1 MNRNADVSEI
11 SFAEISK
18 SIAEPVKDG
27 IDSLLWKELEKNH
40 QKIIVLDD
48 DPTGVQ
54 TVHDVSVYTR
64 WDTESIEAGFAES
77 NNLFYILTNSRSLS
91 ADETERL
98 HRSIAETIL
107 SVSEKTKKDFLLI
120 SRSDSTLRGHYPL
133 ETETLRNTIER
144 HTGQKF
150 DGEILC
156 FFFKEGGRFTV
167 DNIHY
172 VQYGDTLIP
181 AGKTEFAS
189 DKTFGYTSSDLRDYI
204 EEKTSGR
211 CKASDTVSITLEDL
225 RAHNFDKIEA
235 QLMGV
240 HDFQKVIVNA
250 IDATDVKV
258 FCIALYRAST
268 KGKKFIFRSAA
279 ALVKEMGGISER
291 PLLTC
296 AEMNVKKTGSGG
308 LVIIGSHTKKTT
320 EQLNALLD
328 TGTVTAIPF
337 DSDLVLQK
345 GLLEKEIERVTEKA
359 ERLIREGKTAVVFTN
374 RKLLTVAGDTK
385 EAALQRSVEISYA
398 LQSIVSHLNVEPA
411 FIIAKGGI
419 TSSDIG
425 TKALGVRRATVMG
438 QLCPGIPVWQLGR
451 EAKFPGIPYVIFPG
465 NVGTLDTL
473 KEACEKLLQK

>member
-1 MNRNADVSEI
+1 MNCKTCVPEI
-11 SFAEISK
+11 PFAEISA
-18 SIAEPVKDG
+18 SIPAPVKDE
-27 IDSLLWKELEKNH
+27 IDSLLRKEIEKNH
-40 QKIIVLDD
+40 RKIIALDD

-64 WDTESIEAGFAES
+64 WDTESVEAGFAEP

-91 ADETERL
+91 AEETERL
-98 HRSIAETIL
+98 HRTVAETIL

-133 ETETLRNTIER
+133 ETETLRTVIER
-144 HTGQKF
+144 HTGYKF

-156 FFFKEGGRFTV
+156 FFFKEGGRFTAG
-167 DNIHY
+167 NIHY
-172 VQYGDTLIP
+172 VQYGDMLVP
-181 AGKTEFAS
+181 AGKTEFAQ

-211 CKASDTVSITLEDL
+211 CKACDTVSITLEDL
-225 RAHNFDKIEA
+225 RAHDFDKIEA
-235 QLMGV
+235 QLMSV

-250 IDATDVKV
+250 LDVTDIKV
-258 FCIALYRAST
+258 FCIALYRALA

-279 ALVKEMGGISER
+279 ALVKEMGGVSDR
-291 PLLTC
+291 PLLTYE
-296 AEMNVKKTGSGG
+296 EMNVKKAGFGG
-308 LVIIGSHTKKTT
+308 LIIIGSHTKKTT
-320 EQLNALLD
+320 EQLQALLD
-328 TGTVTAIPF
+328 TGTVMAIPF

-345 GLLEKEIERVTEKA
+345 ELLQKEIERVTKKTKQ
-359 ERLIREGKTAVVFTN
+359 LIREGKTAVVFTN
-374 RKLLTVAGDTK
+374 RKVLTVAGDTK

-398 LQSIVSHLNVEPA
+398 LQSIVSQLEIEPA

-438 QLCPGIPVWQLGR
+438 QICPGIPVWQLGT
-451 EAKFPGIPYVIFPG
+451 EAKFPGIPYIIFPG
-465 NVGTLDTL
+465 NVGALDTL
-473 KEACEKLLQK
+473 KEACEKLL

>member
-1 MNRNADVSEI
+1 M
-11 SFAEISK
+11 
-18 SIAEPVKDG
+18 
-27 IDSLLWKELEKNH
+27 
-40 QKIIVLDD
+40 
-48 DPTGVQ
+48 
-54 TVHDVSVYTR
+54 
-64 WDTESIEAGFAES
+64 
-77 NNLFYILTNSRSLS
+77 
-91 ADETERL
+91 
-98 HRSIAETIL
+98 
-107 SVSEKTKKDFLLI
+107 
-120 SRSDSTLRGHYPL
+120 
-133 ETETLRNTIER
+133 
-144 HTGQKF
+144 
-150 DGEILC
+150 
-156 FFFKEGGRFTV
+156 
-167 DNIHY
+167 
-172 VQYGDTLIP
+172 
-181 AGKTEFAS
+181 
-189 DKTFGYTSSDLRDYI
+189 
-204 EEKTSGR
+204 
-211 CKASDTVSITLEDL
+211 
-225 RAHNFDKIEA
+225 
-235 QLMGV
+235 
-240 HDFQKVIVNA
+240 
-250 IDATDVKV
+250 
-258 FCIALYRAST
+258 
-268 KGKKFIFRSAA
+268 
-279 ALVKEMGGISER
+279 
-291 PLLTC
+291 
-296 AEMNVKKTGSGG
+296 
-308 LVIIGSHTKKTT
+308 VIIGSHTKKTT